1 MNRLQA
7 FLMPGPGLAW
17 HQTQLLSQRAKFPL
31 RSRPAATQRRRR
43 KPPTAAAENTV
54 GTDPADLAEL
64 ESETRNPD
72 QPYLLPSESHRV
84 VRLRRPLGV
93 ELDTS
98 LDGQV
103 YVDSVVEGG
112 NAESAEDGAVLPGD
126 IVVAVSVAYGTA
138 LIPVTDID
146 SVSNAVH
153 SRHEREE
160 FFYVMLVQ
168 ANGGLDGIRERDSE
182 RAEKIVLWDNVKES
196 RKLMQAIHIP
206 DFIIP
211 TPEDYEEDEAR
222 MKRGAVAARSGA
234 AAYDLTKLDD
244 QESAEYLS
252 YVDPDLEILLEKRL
266 RDGYELNVDPVPAP
280 PSSYSMIS
288 ELD

>member
-17 HQTQLLSQRAKFPL
+17 HQTQQLSQRAKFPL